1 MLDFGMFGQSDLG
14 LDFARV
20 GIKDVAKAAGTSL
33 DSFAP
38 YEMADLTHGSRSS
51 NFLKRQG
58 NLQHLRYFGSIF
70 AVFQGWVTRW
80 ASAPD
85 EFSFTNG

>member
-1 MLDFGMFGQSDLG
+1 
-14 LDFARV
+14 
-20 GIKDVAKAAGTSL
+20 
-33 DSFAP
+33 
-38 YEMADLTHGSRSS
+38 MADLTHGSRSS

-70 AVFQGWVTRW
+70 AVFQGWVTHW